1 MKNALF
7 MENLLDSLASQVVI
21 MTFDRL
27 LVVHFIMIDPQLT
40 CLALGNQ
47 GMEGFNIEQDYAV
60 D

>member
-1 MKNALF
+1 